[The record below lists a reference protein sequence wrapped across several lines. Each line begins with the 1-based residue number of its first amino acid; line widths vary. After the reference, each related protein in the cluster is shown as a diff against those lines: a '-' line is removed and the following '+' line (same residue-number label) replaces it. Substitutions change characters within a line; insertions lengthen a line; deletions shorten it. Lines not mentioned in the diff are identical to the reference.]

1 MDLTGRLAF
10 SGSGAIAEANY
21 LEASQLDLRRMVRAG
36 TIAIAVRFHRRKS
49 AMADKMSSKNTRPLA
64 TCAALFAALAL
75 SACGT
80 YQGDR
85 AASGGLIGAGAGAA
99 VGAVAGNAGAGAV
112 IGGLGGAAV
121 GAFTDPCT
129 LNLGDPFWRS
139 HGGNAEYHRRCG
151 R

>member
-1 MDLTGRLAF
+1 MVDKMLVKNTCRLA
-10 SGSGAIAEANY
+10 A
-21 LEASQLDLRRMVRAG
+21 
-36 TIAIAVRFHRRKS
+36 
-49 AMADKMSSKNTRPLA
+49 
-64 TCAALFAALAL
+64 CAALFAALAL

-80 YQGDR
+80 DQGDR

-99 VGAVAGNAGAGAV
+99 VGAIAGNAGAGAV

-139 HGGNAEYHRRCG
+139 HGGDAEYYRRCG